1 MVASN
6 HCSRILIVDDTP
18 KNIQVLGTI
27 LRQEG
32 YQINIAQDGSRA
44 IHMAEKV
51 SPDLILLDVMM
62 PDMDGYETSLKL
74 KQSPET
80 KDIPIIFLTARKE
93 PEDIIKGFE
102 VGGLDYISKPF
113 NSIEL
118 LARIRT
124 HLDLWHKTRQLQSI
138 AEKDGLTMIA
148 NRRRFDAFFDLE
160 WRRSNRDKTPV
171 TIVMIDIDF
180 FKAYNDYY
188 GHLQGDECLKQI
200 AKVIDIN
207 CRRPADI
214 AARYGG
220 EEFAVIL
227 GNTDQKGGIQLA
239 EKIRR
244 KIEGLGIPHEKSV
257 ISDYVT
263 ISLGIATMI
272 PSNEDRSDQLI
283 KRADE
288 QLYRAKELGRNQYS
302 ADKDSF

>member
-1 MVASN
+1 MVSSN
-6 HCSRILIVDDTP
+6 HRSRILIVDDTA

-32 YQINIAQDGSRA
+32 YQINIAQDGLKA

-62 PDMDGYETSLKL
+62 PDMDGYETCLRL
-74 KQSPET
+74 KQSSET

-102 VGGLDYISKPF
+102 VGGIDYISKPF

-148 NRRRFDAFFDLE
+148 NRRRFDDFFDLE
-160 WRRSNRDKTPV
+160 WRRGKRDQTPI
-171 TIVMIDIDF
+171 TIIMIDIDY

-200 AKVIDIN
+200 AKIIDIHF
-207 CRRPADI
+207 RRPGDI

-220 EEFAVIL
+220 EEFAAIL

-244 KIEGLGIPHEKSV
+244 KVEGLGIPHEKSK

-263 ISLGIATMI
+263 VSLGLATMI
-272 PSNEDRSDQLI
+272 PSKEDGSEQLI
-283 KRADE
+283 KIADE
-288 QLYRAKELGRNQYS
+288 QLYRAKELGRNQVSVAMDY
-302 ADKDSF
+302 F